1 MTEGLQH
8 DTAAAIEFLRRWSP
22 DDDWCLTAIIPDG
35 ETETATF
42 TTDKWAKAAEWIE
55 GYQGKRNLYFTPNSI
70 RRPKDVKPSKP
81 DIAAF
86 RAFWID
92 ADPRAGEPLD
102 KERQR
107 IESLLTTGLPVGIPA
122 PSAVVFSGGGYQ
134 AFWLLAEPLAIPAP
148 TANDAKP
155 WVIGEA
161 YNRGLERV
169 FGSDA
174 VHNCDR
180 IMRLPGTINVPN
192 EKKAAKGRTPT
203 LARLIA
209 WTGATYPRDAFPKIE
224 ATDAGGASTVSRSA
238 SQRFGLGDGTGIP
251 SRMGTDELRA
261 WAITNGKYQDAF
273 ENTDAKPGMLSDYAL
288 ALIATGDDPIYQGT
302 YADRSK
308 GVMRACCDLVRAAVP
323 DEMIVGALLDQDNLI
338 SAHIYAQKTG
348 RPKYAARQVER
359 AHNAVAKAEAE
370 RNEERGNVG
379 ESQTLL
385 VDMNC
390 HHAVITSGK
399 VRVLSWRR
407 THPELERE
415 APDLQSFE
423 DFRNRYRNK
432 RVTVGF
438 NANGQPIEKSV
449 GNWWLDH
456 PQRREVRG
464 ICFVPGKESEI
475 NGFQNLWRGWGV
487 EPKPGGDW
495 SLMREHILFL
505 CGGSDFGLK
514 WIADA
519 VQNPDRPAGV
529 AWVLRGNRGTG
540 KGVLGRALVQMFG
553 QHGLQIT
560 SAKHLTGDFN
570 LHLRDCCL
578 LFADEVV
585 TQGDKRAE
593 AVLKGLITEDT
604 LTIEGKGQD
613 IQTAPNYL
621 HIFMASNEDWVVP
634 AGVDERRFA
643 VFDVPDDHK
652 QDRDYFAPINA
663 QLFDEGK
670 NGVMVPGSGLA
681 TMLHDLLSLNL
692 GDWEPRWNIPQTE
705 ALARQKA
712 ESLSGVEAYIFDLLL
727 SGEVPPGADRLRTPG
742 VLFVPSEALIE
753 AARKWVHGRPGANHV
768 TYNNMRELLASKLRA
783 PKYRKGGGGANGYL
797 WNLADLR
804 RAWDDCPSLFPWRNW
819 PLEPD
824 NYYDTPAP
832 SPF

>member
-1 MTEGLQH
+1 MTTELKP
-8 DTAAAIEFLRRWSP
+8 DTAAAIDFLRRWSP
-22 DDDWCLTAIIPDG
+22 DDDWCLVAIVPDG
-35 ETETATF
+35 KTETRTF
-42 TTDKWAKAAEWIE
+42 KPSEADEAADWIVAH
-55 GYQGKRNLYFTPNSI
+55 QGKRNLYFTPNKV
-70 RRPKDVKPSKP
+70 RRPMGVKPSKP

-86 RAFWID
+86 RALWAD
-92 ADPRAGEPLD
+92 LDPRVGDDLTE
-102 KERQR
+102 ERQR
-107 IESLLTTGLPVGIPA
+107 IEALLTTGLPAGIPE
-122 PSAVVFSGGGYQ
+122 PSAVCFSGGGYQ
-134 AFWLLAEPLAIPAP
+134 AFWLLTEPLAIATP
-148 TANDAKP
+148 TADNPEP
-155 WVIGEA
+155 WATGEA

-192 EKKAAKGRTPT
+192 KKKAAKGRKPE
-203 LARLIA
+203 LARVIA
-209 WTGATYPRDAFPKIE
+209 WTGATYAPEAFPKIE
-224 ATDAGGASTVSRSA
+224 ATDSGTPTASRTA
-238 SQRFGLGDGTGIP
+238 SPRPGLGDGAAVP
-251 SRMGTDELRA
+251 ARMGTEELRA
-261 WAITNGKYQDAF
+261 WAERNGKYHDALA
-273 ENTDAKPGMLSDYAL
+273 EPDPKPGMLSDYTL
-288 ALIATGDDPIYQGT
+288 ALIATGDDPIYPGT
-302 YADRSK
+302 YDDRSK
-308 GVMRACCDLVRAAVP
+308 GVMRVCCDLVRAGVP
-323 DEMIVGALLDQDNLI
+323 DEMIVATLLDRDNLI
-338 SAHIYAQKTG
+338 SGHIYDQKTG

-359 AHNAVAKAEAE
+359 AHNAVEKAEAE
-370 RNEERGNVG
+370 RNEARGNVG
-379 ESQTLL
+379 EDAGSLL
-385 VDMNC
+385 DELNN

-399 VRVLSWRR
+399 VRVLSWRC
-407 THPELERE
+407 THPELDRE

-423 DFRNRYRNK
+423 DFRNRYRNR

-438 NANGQPIEKSV
+438 NANGQPIEKPV

-464 ICFVPGKESEI
+464 ICFVPGKEPEI

-495 SLMREHILFL
+495 SLMRDHVLYL

-514 WIADA
+514 WMADA

-540 KGVLGRALVQMFG
+540 KGILGRALVQMFG

-621 HIFMASNEDWVVP
+621 HIFMASNEGWVVP

-652 QDRDYFAPINA
+652 QDRDYFAPIAA
-663 QLFDEGK
+663 QLFKEGK
-670 NGVMVPGSGLA
+670 NGVMVPGDGLA
-681 TMLHDLLSLNL
+681 AMLYDLLHLDL

-727 SGEVPPGADRLRTPG
+727 SGELPPGAERLRSPG

-768 TYNNMRELLASKLRA
+768 TYNNMRELLASKLAA

-797 WNLADLR
+797 WRLTDLR
-804 RAWDDCPSLFPWRNW
+804 RAWDECASLFPWSNW
-819 PLEPD
+819 PPEPD
-824 NYYDTPAP
+824 DYYETPAP